1 MLLTGLGK
9 NVYSCDDEAPRRQ
22 ISMLRAL
29 AGRGRNMVGTFHLRA
44 LALLSAL
51 AALLVLAAPSF
62 AREKDARVFEDW
74 KAFYSETLEKTVV
87 AQTGSRDGSTLA
99 VSIDRNAG
107 GVIVLTF
114 TNHANLT
121 HLSSSKY
128 TCDMVIDGRKHYRNM
143 VLDVYRKGKKG
154 LAIYPGLSDAI
165 LEDFVK
171 GRKVAVISI
180 VKGKPVQTT
189 FSLQGF
195 TKALGYAL
203 DLHKKYLQ

>member
-1 MLLTGLGK
+1 
-9 NVYSCDDEAPRRQ
+9 
-22 ISMLRAL
+22 
-29 AGRGRNMVGTFHLRA
+29 MVGTSHLRA

-62 AREKDARVFEDW
+62 AREMDARVFEDW
-74 KAFYSETLEKTVV
+74 KAFYSDTLEKTVV

-99 VSIDRNAG
+99 VCIDRNAG
-107 GVIVLTF
+107 GVLVLTF
-114 TNHANLT
+114 TNHAYLT

-128 TCDMVIDGRKHYRNM
+128 TYKNM

>member
-1 MLLTGLGK
+1 
-9 NVYSCDDEAPRRQ
+9 
-22 ISMLRAL
+22 
-29 AGRGRNMVGTFHLRA
+29 MVKTSHLRA

-51 AALLVLAAPSF
+51 AALLVLAAPSL

-74 KAFYSETLEKTVV
+74 KAFYSETMEKTVV
-87 AQTGSRDGSTLA
+87 AQTTSGDGSTLA
-99 VSIDRNAG
+99 VCIDRNAG

-114 TNHANLT
+114 TNHASLK

-180 VKGKPVQTT
+180 VKGKPLQTT

-195 TKALGYAL
+195 TMALGYAL

>member
-1 MLLTGLGK
+1 
-9 NVYSCDDEAPRRQ
+9 
-22 ISMLRAL
+22 
-29 AGRGRNMVGTFHLRA
+29 MVGTFHLRA